1 MYVFGSLGF
10 LTMARL
16 RYAAKFDPF
25 LSRVEGIG
33 AQSKDQILPSGNIP
47 SDSEASYQ
55 FNSLISFAANC
66 VVMALDEHLPNGD
79 KTLLALQ
86 LVSTDN
92 KREQFNLRPPRTNK
106 GLRSG
111 RNR

>member
-1 MYVFGSLGF
+1 MFGSLGF

-86 LVSTDN
+86 LVSTD
-92 KREQFNLRPPRTNK
+92 TNE
-106 GLRSG
+106 S
-111 RNR
+111 NSI